1 MLYQMLY
8 DYIDNAL
15 FINKEEAHE
24 KLVVYY
30 SLDKLTSGEYD
41 TLFNLLYPKVDK
53 GFDIDFGISTT
64 DEVYEGKED
73 INVHPMPEKAKEILT
88 SMIHMGKMEDVD
100 NKLKMF
106 VDNQQLT
113 EMECATILA
122 NEDAIATIP
131 LQ

>member
-1 MLYQMLY
+1 MLYQLLY
-8 DYIDNAL
+8 DYIEQGL
-15 FINKEEAHE
+15 FMSREEACE

-64 DEVYEGKED
+64 DEVYEGKEV

-100 NKLKMF
+100 NKLKVF

-113 EMECATILA
+113 EMECVTILA
-122 NEDAIATIP
+122 NEDAITTIP
-131 LQ
+131 L

>member
-1 MLYQMLY
+1 MLYQLLY
-8 DYIDNAL
+8 DYIEQGL
-15 FINKEEAHE
+15 FMSREEACE

-64 DEVYEGKED
+64 DEVYEGKEV

-113 EMECATILA
+113 EMECVTILA
-122 NEDAIATIP
+122 NEDAISVIP
-131 LQ
+131 L

>member
-73 INVHPMPEKAKEILT
+73 ANVHPMPEKAKEILT
-88 SMIHMGKMEDVD
+88 SMIHMGKMEDVT
-100 NKLKMF
+100 NKLKVF

-113 EMECATILA
+113 QMECATILA
-122 NEDAIATIP
+122 NEDAIAVIP
-131 LQ
+131 L

>member
-15 FINKEEAHE
+15 FTSKEEIHE

-53 GFDIDFGISTT
+53 GFDIDSGISTT

-113 EMECATILA
+113 EMECVTILA
-122 NEDAIATIP
+122 NEDAITTIP
-131 LQ
+131 L

>member
-1 MLYQMLY
+1 MLYQLLY
-8 DYIDNAL
+8 DYIEQGL
-15 FINKEEAHE
+15 FMSREEACE

-64 DEVYEGKED
+64 DEVYEGKEV

-100 NKLKMF
+100 NKLKVF

-113 EMECATILA
+113 EMECVTILA
-122 NEDAIATIP
+122 NEDAITTIP

>member
-53 GFDIDFGISTT
+53 GFDIDSGISTT

-113 EMECATILA
+113 EMECVTILA
-122 NEDAIATIP
+122 NEDAITTIP
-131 LQ
+131 L

>member
-73 INVHPMPEKAKEILT
+73 ANVHPMPEKAKEILT
-88 SMIHMGKMEDVD
+88 SMIHMGKMEDVT
-100 NKLKMF
+100 NKLKVF

-113 EMECATILA
+113 QMECATILA

-131 LQ
+131 L